1 MMGRQD
7 AQEQLF
13 YSFRLEDH
21 VPGDHL
27 LRQLDEVLN
36 FDKVREALVDH
47 YSATCRPSID
57 PELML
62 RMLLIGCSQTRKA
75 GSR

>member
-1 MMGRQD
+1 MGRQD

-27 LRQLDEVLN
+27 LRQLEEVLN
-36 FDKVREALVDH
+36 FDKVREALADH
-47 YSATCRPSID
+47 YSATGGHRSIPS
-57 PELML
+57 
-62 RMLLIGCSQTRKA
+62 
-75 GSR
+75 